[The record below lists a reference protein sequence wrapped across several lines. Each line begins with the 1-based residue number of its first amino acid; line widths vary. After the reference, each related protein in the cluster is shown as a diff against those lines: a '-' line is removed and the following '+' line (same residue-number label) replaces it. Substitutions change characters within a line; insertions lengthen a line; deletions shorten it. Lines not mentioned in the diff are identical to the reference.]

1 MRSTMYKWKGEGE
14 GEPLGRTVEETVLPL
29 KMATRRN
36 APCRVYVEKWSK
48 TLIELRILTK
58 SNRTVIRK
66 TFGTIVRWLSGK
78 MFGVAECLVNWK
90 PKSWQD
96 ARRTD
101 QSSGGSHPTPCRVT
115 VAYVTIILAMIT
127 ILQPRMRNKKLFYRV
142 IRGAAHQSA
151 RNTHRGWP
159 DYLFSVV
166 LISYHATVRVY
177 TPCYLLIQHAGK

>member
-1 MRSTMYKWKGEGE
+1 MSKNDRK
-14 GEPLGRTVEETVLPL
+14 PL
-29 KMATRRN
+29 
-36 APCRVYVEKWSK
+36 
-48 TLIELRILTK
+48 
-58 SNRTVIRK
+58 SNYEYWLNR
-66 TFGTIVRWLSGK
+66 IVRWSERRLVRS
-78 MFGVAECLVNWK
+78 FGDCRERCLVLQSVWSIEK
-90 PKSWQD
+90 PKGWQD
-96 ARRTD
+96 ARRTG

-177 TPCYLLIQHAGK
+177 TPCYLVIQHAGK